1 VNAERKLRGV
11 FSGDDFSLALV
22 GQGEVRSGC
31 LSAQ

>member
-1 VNAERKLRGV
+1 VKIARF
-11 FSGDDFSLALV
+11 FSDDDFSLALV